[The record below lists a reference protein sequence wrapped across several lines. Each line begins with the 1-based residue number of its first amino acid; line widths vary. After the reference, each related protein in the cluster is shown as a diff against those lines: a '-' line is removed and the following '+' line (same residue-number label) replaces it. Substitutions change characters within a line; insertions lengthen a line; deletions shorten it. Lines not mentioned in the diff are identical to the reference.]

1 MSTMVSA
8 RIPSDVYARG
18 VKKLKTMDSS
28 VTDLVRSAF
37 DYVISTEKL
46 PVEESVQIKPGM
58 RSFSREQAFKFNEM
72 FYGSSQ
78 SFNLPENFD
87 YKSELSAELREEYEA
102 LS

>member
-18 VKKLKTMDSS
+18 VKKLKAMDSN
-28 VTDLVRSAF
+28 VTDLVRAAF
-37 DYVISTEKL
+37 DYVISADRL
-46 PVEESVQIKPGM
+46 PMEDSVRIKPGI
-58 RSFSREQAFKFNEM
+58 RNLSREQASEFNEM
-72 FYGSSQ
+72 FYGSNQ

-87 YKSELSAELREEYEA
+87 YKSELSVELREEYEA